1 MASDQSESGKHIDF
15 ECMIQVTEVK
25 SRLSASHT
33 PAVLQLY

>member
-25 SRLSASHT
+25 SSDVR
-33 PAVLQLY
+33 QLEIPVDDN